1 MSWNFARFHE
11 IQFQTEPESFSF
23 LTKFFLSRCQY
34 QNKQDLKKSV
44 TASIWLFCL
53 FFKLPFFYFLFFKF
67 LFFTSFS
74 FLLLLYFLFTF
85 QVLCTLLSKSYF
97 IFFSFSKLLPLSDTI
112 WSDPTRSDFAFSIL
126 SFLLG
131 GDGEIHQTNT
141 RHVWTC
147 LDLS

>member
-1 MSWNFARFHE
+1 MYLCTGLKSLIDEKNLVGNQRIKHFCSHWIFP
-11 IQFQTEPESFSF
+11 IP
-23 LTKFFLSRCQY
+23 Y
-34 QNKQDLKKSV
+34 KQDLKKSV
-44 TASIWLFCL
+44 TASIRLFCL

-126 SFLLG
+126 PF
-131 GDGEIHQTNT
+131 Q
-141 RHVWTC
+141 
-147 LDLS
+147 LDLSVFVVVFSSTFYFTT

>member
-1 MSWNFARFHE
+1 MLCFC
-11 IQFQTEPESFSF
+11 
-23 LTKFFLSRCQY
+23 L
-34 QNKQDLKKSV
+34 KQDLKKSV

-112 WSDPTRSDFAFSIL
+112 WSESTFYFTAYLFHSMVKSFKQIL
-126 SFLLG
+126 DKSKLVLNNPVNLR
-131 GDGEIHQTNT
+131 QTKLDKSKLVLNIPVNL
-141 RHVWTC
+141 RHTT
-147 LDLS
+147 